1 MSIITLTTDYGLKDH
16 FVGALKGKILTENS
30 AATIVDISHNIDP
43 FNTVEASYIIGA
55 AYMSFPKGT
64 VHLIGVDA
72 ELNKENQHIAMQ
84 WNDHYFICADNG
96 ILSMLSQKVVPQKI
110 VAINIHDR
118 LSEDATDLDVFVTV
132 ASHLS
137 KGGLLNVIGKEITT
151 IKQVTE
157 LQPVVAADKNSIKGY
172 VIYIDHFGNV
182 VTNIS
187 KKLFMEV
194 AKGRPYEI
202 PLLQKRNQKK
212 SSPIKNI
219 WAKYSDIANAG
230 KYSIKNYEG
239 DKLAIFNEA
248 GFLEI
253 SIFRSNP
260 LSVGSASSLMG
271 LYYRDSITIEFK

>member
-30 AATIVDISHNIDP
+30 EATIVDISHNIDP

-84 WNDHYFICADNG
+84 WNDHFFICADNG

-137 KGGLLNVIGKEITT
+137 KGGSLSVIGKEITA

-172 VIYIDHFGNV
+172 VIYIDNFGNV

-230 KYSIKNYEG
+230 KYPIKNYEG

-253 SIFRSNP
+253 AIFRSNP

-271 LYYRDSITIEFK
+271 LYYRDSITIEFI